1 MLHPRCLEQLQE
13 RSVEGVNELQLLHIS
28 EQSFSFVLR
37 ASTLF
42 KSSLTSSFVVK
53 SAPSPGPLAS
63 NSSST

>member
-13 RSVEGVNELQLLHIS
+13 RSVEGVNELQLLSILG
-28 EQSFSFVLR
+28 QGFSYVLR

-42 KSSLTSSFVVK
+42 KSSLTSSFVVN
-53 SAPSPGPLAS
+53 SAPSSGPLAS